1 MTMSAAAS
9 RHSTVTATRALGTS
23 ASRSS
28 VLAAHATVT
37 TADNTA
43 TIVYR
48 LGTRKFDK
56 NGRGRANDAGAQEMK
71 SPAVNAGIAQVVEG
85 REKAKPRITN
95 PPAPANHYK
104 PPAGGRRKGRPAK
117 VAHP

>member
-1 MTMSAAAS
+1 MTMSAVAS
-9 RHSTVTATRALGTS
+9 RHSTVTATRALGAS

-56 NGRGRANDAGAQEMK
+56 NGRCRAIDAGAQELT
-71 SPAVNAGIAQVVEG
+71 PRAVNVSSASVVKV
-85 REKAKPRITN
+85 RDRPN
-95 PPAPANHYK
+95 
-104 PPAGGRRKGRPAK
+104 RRFPSRRSATIHDMLAAVARTKGRPT
-117 VAHP
+117 

>member
-1 MTMSAAAS
+1 M
-9 RHSTVTATRALGTS
+9 RALGTS
-23 ASRSS
+23 ASTSR

-56 NGRGRANDAGAQEMK
+56 NGRWRAIDAGAQEMN
-71 SPAVNAGIAQVVEG
+71 SPPISVTIASVVTVRDRPNQRFTSRRSATIHDMLAAVAS
-85 REKAKPRITN
+85 T
-95 PPAPANHYK
+95 
-104 PPAGGRRKGRPAK
+104 KGRPT
-117 VAHP
+117 